1 MNATPDTRRDLLA
14 SRYRLIS
21 RLADDLAHEIKNPL
35 HAMVIN
41 LEVLRRRVTAGDPD
55 IALERAAV
63 IDQEIQ
69 RTHQLVDLLLKLLR
83 PERQR
88 DQHAYSLSGALEE
101 ILPLLRLQAKLALV
115 PLEAE
120 DTDIDAPIGVPAPD
134 LKFALLAL
142 AMATTRGRP
151 SMKTPRGSG
160 DPSPLRLSVAHE
172 TAVRIRLQSE
182 QEALPDAGARR
193 VARRFLEAGGG
204 RVETRRAQSSIYIV
218 LPRVTGA

>member
-142 AMATTRGRP
+142 AMPMIDAL
-151 SMKTPRGSG
+151 KTPRGSG

>member
-1 MNATPDTRRDLLA
+1 MNATSDTRRDLLA
-14 SRYRLIS
+14 SRYRLVS
-21 RLADDLAHEIKNPL
+21 QLADDLAHEIKNPL

-41 LEVLRRRVTAGDPD
+41 LEVLRRRLTAGDPD

-83 PERQR
+83 PERSR
-88 DQHAYSLSGALEE
+88 DQHAHSLAGALDEV
-101 ILPLLRLQAKLALV
+101 LPLLRLQAKLALV
-115 PLEAE
+115 PLETE
-120 DTDIDAPIGVPAPD
+120 DLDIDAPITVAAPD

-142 AMATTRGRP
+142 AMPMIDVLKAAQGRG
-151 SMKTPRGSG
+151 G
-160 DPSPLRLSVAHE
+160 DPTPLRLSVAHE
-172 TAVRIRLQSE
+172 TAVRIRLHAAA
-182 QEALPDAGARR
+182 EALPDTQARR

-204 RVETRRAQSSIYIV
+204 RVETRRAQSSMYIV

>member
-1 MNATPDTRRDLLA
+1 LNATPDLRRDLLA
-14 SRYRLIS
+14 SRYGLVS

-41 LEVLRRRVTAGDPD
+41 LEVLRRRIAAGDPD

-88 DQHAYSLSGALEE
+88 DQHAHSLAGALDEV
-101 ILPLLRLQAKLALV
+101 IPLIRLQAKLALV

-120 DTDIDAPIGVPAPD
+120 DLDIDAPIGVAAPE
-134 LKFALLAL
+134 LKFAMLAL
-142 AMATTRGRP
+142 AMPMIDALKMTAG
-151 SMKTPRGSG
+151 KGTPG
-160 DPSPLRLSVAHE
+160 PLQLSVAHE
-172 TAVRIRLQSE
+172 TSVRIRLRSSV
-182 QEALPDAGARR
+182 EALPDPRARR

-204 RVETRRAQSSIYIV
+204 RVETKRAQSSIYIV

>member
-14 SRYRLIS
+14 SRYALVS

-41 LEVLRRRVTAGDPD
+41 LEVLRRRVAAGDPD
-55 IALERAAV
+55 IALERATV

-83 PERQR
+83 PDRQK
-88 DQHAYSLSGALEE
+88 DQQVHSLAGALDEV
-101 ILPLLRLQAKLALV
+101 LPLIRLQSKLALV

-120 DTDIDAPIGVPAPD
+120 DMDIDAPIRVAPAD

-142 AMATTRGRP
+142 AMPMVDLLKAAQAEN
-151 SMKTPRGSG
+151 GSG
-160 DPSPLRLSVAHE
+160 TLRLSVAHE
-172 TAVRIRLQSE
+172 SDVRIQLQSSAV
-182 QEALPDAGARR
+182 ALPDTRARR
-193 VARRFLEAGGG
+193 LARRFLEAGGG
-204 RVETRRAQSSIYIV
+204 RVESKRAQSSIYVV